1 MRLPPTYDQTAG
13 FVYILS
19 NPSMPNI
26 VKIGSTERTIKERIS
41 ELSSVTS
48 LPTPF
53 EVEYYLLV
61 EDPIYF
67 EKYIH
72 EELKD
77 YRVNEKREFFKIS
90 VEDAIK
96 KLHKF
101 RSDSLALEM
110 QDWDEEAVDDFFS
123 EIVWHLPKHRVAE
136 TIDEIQKKLT
146 QLPEAVVVNMLEE
159 LFKKKP
165 EIWRELK

>member
-1 MRLPPTYDQTAG
+1 MRLPPTHEQTSG
-13 FVYILS
+13 FVYLLS

-53 EVEYYLLV
+53 VVEYYLLV

-67 EKYIH
+67 EKNIH

-77 YRVNEKREFFKIS
+77 YRVNEKREFFQIS
-90 VEDAIK
+90 VEEAVK
-96 KLHKF
+96 KFHKL

-110 QDWDEEAVDDFFS
+110 KEWGEEAVDDFYS
-123 EIVWHLPKHRVAE
+123 EVVWHLPKHRVAE
-136 TIDEIQKKLT
+136 TIDEIQKKLH
-146 QLPEAVVVNMLEE
+146 QFPEAVVVSMLEK
-159 LFKKKP
+159 LFKEKP

>member
-41 ELSSVTS
+41 ELSSVTG

-90 VEDAIK
+90 VDDVIK
-96 KLHKF
+96 KLNKI
-101 RSDSLALEM
+101 RSNYLALEM
-110 QDWDEEAVDDFFS
+110 QEWDEEAVDDFYS
-123 EIVWHLPKHRVAE
+123 EIVWYLPKHRVAE
-136 TIDEIQKKLT
+136 TIDEIQKKLN
-146 QLPEAVVVNMLEE
+146 QLPEAVVVSMLEK
-159 LFKKKP
+159 LFKEKP
-165 EIWRELK
+165 EIWHELK